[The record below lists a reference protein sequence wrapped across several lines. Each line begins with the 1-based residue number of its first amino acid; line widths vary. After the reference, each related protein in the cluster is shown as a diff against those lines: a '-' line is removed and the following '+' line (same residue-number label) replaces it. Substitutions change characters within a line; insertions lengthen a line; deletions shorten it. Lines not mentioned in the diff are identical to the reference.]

1 MTTDRKSETH
11 NLDWQG
17 LSLSVTYCPD
27 WMPALNDTEQGPVA
41 HLEVRSDDRGPLP
54 ITETGYR
61 SRFLPAADVDAASG
75 PVAYVR
81 AWLDHAAKD
90 PAWKERKQ
98 LSLF

>member
-1 MTTDRKSETH
+1 MSTPSQNYK
-11 NLDWQG
+11 LDWQG

-27 WMPALNDTEQGPVA
+27 WMPALNDTEQGLVV

-61 SRFLPAADVDAASG
+61 SRFLSAADVDAAGG

-81 AWLDHAAKD
+81 ASLEYAAKD
-90 PAWKERKQ
+90 PAWEERKQ